1 MDCLVKK
8 KNKKFQDKVV
18 VISGASSGL
27 GLEITKEFIRENA
40 NISLCARR
48 LEKLKKNFKNKKN
61 VFFQKVDV
69 SNQKA
74 IKKFLK
80 KTVKKF
86 GKIDILINNAGIA
99 YNSKIEDINYEK
111 LKKSFE
117 INLFAPVIFLKETL
131 KIMKK
136 NNYGRIINISSGGSV
151 NCAETFFSYSSS
163 KAALNTLT
171 KTASKELKKYN
182 IKINTMSPGP
192 CKTEM
197 FPKNKLSTKLSL
209 PTVKYLSSLPKNGP
223 SGEFYWFMKKIN
235 IIPDLSYINWSNP
248 NFFKKN
254 EY

>member
-1 MDCLVKK
+1 MDCLV
-8 KNKKFQDKVV
+8 NKKGEKFNNR
-18 VISGASSGL
+18 VIVITGASSGL
-27 GLEITKEFIRENA
+27 GLNIAKEFIKENA
-40 NISLCARR
+40 KISVCARR
-48 LEKLKKNFKNKKN
+48 IEKLKKNFKNKKN
-61 VFFQKVDV
+61 VFFQKVDI
-69 SNQKA
+69 SNQKSV
-74 IKKFLK
+74 KKFLNR
-80 KTVKKF
+80 TLKKF
-86 GKIDILINNAGIA
+86 GKIDILINNAGVA
-99 YNSKIEDINYEK
+99 YNSKIEDINLKK
-111 LKKSFE
+111 LKNSFD
-117 INLFAPVIFLKETL
+117 INLFGPVFFLKETL

-136 NNYGRIINISSGGSV
+136 NNYGRIINVSTGGAV

-171 KTASKELKKYN
+171 KTLSKELENYN

-248 NFFKKN
+248 NFFKKK
-254 EY
+254 

>member
-1 MDCLVKK
+1 MDCLV
-8 KNKKFQDKVV
+8 NKKGEKFNNR
-18 VISGASSGL
+18 VIVITGASSGL
-27 GLEITKEFIRENA
+27 GLNIAKEFIKENA
-40 NISLCARR
+40 KISVCARR
-48 LEKLKKNFKNKKN
+48 IEKLKKNFKNKKN
-61 VFFQKVDV
+61 VFFQKVDI
-69 SNQKA
+69 SNQKSV
-74 IKKFLK
+74 KKFLNR
-80 KTVKKF
+80 TLKKF
-86 GKIDILINNAGIA
+86 GKIDILINNAGVA
-99 YNSKIEDINYEK
+99 YNSKIEDINLKK
-111 LKKSFE
+111 LKNSFDV
-117 INLFAPVIFLKETL
+117 NLFGPVFFLKETL

-136 NNYGRIINISSGGSV
+136 NNYGRIINVSSGGAV

-171 KTASKELKKYN
+171 KTLSKELENYN

-248 NFFKKN
+248 NFFKKK
-254 EY
+254 

>member
-1 MDCLVKK
+1 MV
-8 KNKKFQDKVV
+8 NKKGEKFNNR
-18 VISGASSGL
+18 VIVITGASSGL
-27 GLEITKEFIRENA
+27 GLNIAKEFIKENA
-40 NISLCARR
+40 KISVCARR
-48 LEKLKKNFKNKKN
+48 IEKLKKNFKNKKN
-61 VFFQKVDV
+61 VFFQKVDI
-69 SNQKA
+69 SNQKSV
-74 IKKFLK
+74 KKFLNR
-80 KTVKKF
+80 TLKKF
-86 GKIDILINNAGIA
+86 GKIDILINNAGVA
-99 YNSKIEDINYEK
+99 YNSKIEDINLKK
-111 LKKSFE
+111 LKNSFD
-117 INLFAPVIFLKETL
+117 INLFGPVFFLKETL

-136 NNYGRIINISSGGSV
+136 NNYGRIINVSSGGAV

-171 KTASKELKKYN
+171 KTLSKELENYN

-248 NFFKKN
+248 NFFKKK
-254 EY
+254 

>member
-8 KNKKFQDKVV
+8 KGKKFNNR
-18 VISGASSGL
+18 VIVITGASSGL
-27 GLEITKEFIRENA
+27 GLNIAKEFIKENA
-40 NISLCARR
+40 KISVCARR
-48 LEKLKKNFKNKKN
+48 IEKLKKNFKNKKN
-61 VFFQKVDV
+61 VFFQKVDI
-69 SNQKA
+69 SNQKSV
-74 IKKFLK
+74 KKFLNR
-80 KTVKKF
+80 TLKKF
-86 GKIDILINNAGIA
+86 GKIDILINNAGVA
-99 YNSKIEDINYEK
+99 YNSKIEDINLKK
-111 LKKSFE
+111 LKNSFE
-117 INLFAPVIFLKETL
+117 INLFGPVFFLKETL

-136 NNYGRIINISSGGSV
+136 NNYGRIINVSSGGAV

-171 KTASKELKKYN
+171 KTLSKELENYN

-248 NFFKKN
+248 NFLKKK
-254 EY
+254 

>member
-8 KNKKFQDKVV
+8 KGKKFNNR
-18 VISGASSGL
+18 VIVITGASSGL
-27 GLEITKEFIRENA
+27 GLNIAKEFIKENA
-40 NISLCARR
+40 KISVCARR
-48 LEKLKKNFKNKKN
+48 IEKLKKNFKNKKN
-61 VFFQKVDV
+61 VFFQKVDI
-69 SNQKA
+69 SNQKSV
-74 IKKFLK
+74 KKFLNR
-80 KTVKKF
+80 TLKKF
-86 GKIDILINNAGIA
+86 GKIDILINNAGVA
-99 YNSKIEDINYEK
+99 YNSKIEDINLKK
-111 LKKSFE
+111 LKNSFE
-117 INLFAPVIFLKETL
+117 INLFGPVFFLKETL

-136 NNYGRIINISSGGSV
+136 NNYGRIINVSSGGAV

-171 KTASKELKKYN
+171 KTLSKELKNYN

-248 NFFKKN
+248 NFFKKK
-254 EY
+254 

>member
-1 MDCLVKK
+1 MDCLV
-8 KNKKFQDKVV
+8 NKKGEKFNNR
-18 VISGASSGL
+18 VIVITGASSGL
-27 GLEITKEFIRENA
+27 GLNIAKEFIKENA
-40 NISLCARR
+40 KISVCARR
-48 LEKLKKNFKNKKN
+48 IEKLKKNFKNKKN
-61 VFFQKVDV
+61 VFFQKVDI
-69 SNQKA
+69 SNQKSV
-74 IKKFLK
+74 KKFLNR
-80 KTVKKF
+80 TLKKF
-86 GKIDILINNAGIA
+86 GKIDILINNAGVA
-99 YNSKIEDINYEK
+99 YNSKIEDINLKK
-111 LKKSFE
+111 LKNSFD
-117 INLFAPVIFLKETL
+117 INLFGPVFFLKETL

-136 NNYGRIINISSGGSV
+136 NNYGRIINVSTGGAV

-171 KTASKELKKYN
+171 KTLSKELKNYN

-248 NFFKKN
+248 NFFKKK
-254 EY
+254 

>member
-1 MDCLVKK
+1 MDCLV
-8 KNKKFQDKVV
+8 NKKGEKFNNR
-18 VISGASSGL
+18 VIVITGASSGL
-27 GLEITKEFIRENA
+27 GLNIAKEFIKENA
-40 NISLCARR
+40 KISVCARR
-48 LEKLKKNFKNKKN
+48 IEKLKKNFKNKKN
-61 VFFQKVDV
+61 VFFQKVDI
-69 SNQKA
+69 SNQKSV
-74 IKKFLK
+74 KKFLNR
-80 KTVKKF
+80 TLKKF
-86 GKIDILINNAGIA
+86 GKIDILINNAGVA
-99 YNSKIEDINYEK
+99 YNSKIEDINLKK
-111 LKKSFE
+111 LKNSFD
-117 INLFAPVIFLKETL
+117 INLFGPVFFLKETL

-136 NNYGRIINISSGGSV
+136 NNYGRIINVSSGGAV

-171 KTASKELKKYN
+171 KTLSKELENYN

-248 NFFKKN
+248 NFFKKK
-254 EY
+254 